1 MDSSPDERGTE
12 TLFNARFRGHLM
24 KKRLIVLD
32 VNEETYELILDGYS
46 PFSTEVASAGLTIVD
61 KIGEPSND
69 RMS

>member
-1 MDSSPDERGTE
+1 
-12 TLFNARFRGHLM
+12 M